1 MIGEFSFLFFP
12 SLILFCSSEFCI
24 CFVAYVCIYLL
35 FACFE
40 GLNSPFNGTCRLRTT
55 LCLQYKPHYIAA
67 GSLYLASKFQKVKLP
82 SEKGKVWWMQ
92 FEVSPKLLEG
102 LLLFFPNTVPSFVS
116 S

>member
-1 MIGEFSFLFFP
+1 MIGEFSFLFFLSFFNFVLFIRVLYMYC
-12 SLILFCSSEFCI
+12 SL
-24 CFVAYVCIYLL
+24 CIYLL

-92 FEVSPKLLEG
+92 FEVSPKHLEG